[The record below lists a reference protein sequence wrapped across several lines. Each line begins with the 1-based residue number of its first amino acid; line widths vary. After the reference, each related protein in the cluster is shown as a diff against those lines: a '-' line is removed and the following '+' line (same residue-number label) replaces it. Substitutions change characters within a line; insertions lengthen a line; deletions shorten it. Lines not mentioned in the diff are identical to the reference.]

1 MMTTRIPPKKIT
13 GLYGAVVKKFS
24 ARMFGQVPESLGVMW
39 HHVPVLKASMRFGQ
53 QLQKWDEC
61 DEGLKS
67 FAHMAVASLVGCS
80 WCLDF
85 NYFMA
90 NNHGLDVERA
100 REIPRWRES
109 EVFTPLEREVLEYA
123 EAMSQTPPT
132 VTDELV
138 ESLSEQLGAA
148 GLIELTSVIGYANL
162 TTRSNVALG
171 IESEGF
177 AAACGLKPMAER
189 AALRSSA

>member
-1 MMTTRIPPKKIT
+1 MTTRIAPKEIT
-13 GLYGAVVKKFS
+13 GLYGAVVKKFAS
-24 ARMFGQVPESLGVMW
+24 RMFGYVPESLGVMW
-39 HHVPVLKASMRFGQ
+39 HHLPVLRASMGFGQ
-53 QLQKWDEC
+53 KLQKWDRC
-61 DEGLKS
+61 DENLKS

-80 WCLDF
+80 WCLDY

-90 NNHGLDVERA
+90 YNRGLDVDKA

-138 ESLSEQLGAA
+138 ASLLDELGAA
-148 GLIELTSVIGYANL
+148 GVIELTSVIGFANL

-177 AAACGLKPMAER
+177 AAACGLKPMAQPGV
-189 AALRSSA
+189 ASA

>member
-1 MMTTRIPPKKIT
+1 MTTRIQPKPIT
-13 GLYGAVVKKFS
+13 GAYGTVVKAIS
-24 ARMFGQVPESLGVMW
+24 RRMFGQVPESLGVMW
-39 HHVPVLKASMRFGQ
+39 HHVPALKAGMRFGQ
-53 QLQKWDEC
+53 QLQKWDAC

-67 FAHMAVASLVGCS
+67 FAHMAVASLVGCT

-90 NNHGLDVERA
+90 KNRGLDVERA

-109 EVFTPLEREVLEYA
+109 DVFTPLEREVLEYA

-138 ESLSEQLGAA
+138 ESLSGQLGAA
-148 GLIELTSVIGYANL
+148 GLIELTTVIGYANL

-177 AAACGLKPMAER
+177 ASACGLEPMAER
-189 AALRSSA
+189 AAVRSTA

>member
-1 MMTTRIPPKKIT
+1 MTTRIQPKPIT
-13 GLYGAVVKKFS
+13 GAYGAVVKVFS
-24 ARMFGQVPESLGVMW
+24 RRMFGQVPESLGVMW
-39 HHVPVLKASMRFGQ
+39 HHVPALKAGMRFGQ
-53 QLQKWDEC
+53 QLQKWDAC

-67 FAHMAVASLVGCS
+67 FAHMAVASLVGCT

-90 NNHGLDVERA
+90 MNHGLDVDRA

-109 EVFTPLEREVLEYA
+109 DVFTPLEREVMAYA

-132 VTDELV
+132 VTDEMV
-138 ESLSEQLGAA
+138 ESLEGQLGNA
-148 GLIELTSVIGYANL
+148 GVVELTTVIGYANL

-177 AAACGLKPMAER
+177 ASACGLKPMAER
-189 AALRSSA
+189 TAVRSTA

>member
-1 MMTTRIPPKKIT
+1 MTTRVPPKEIT
-13 GLYGAVVKKFS
+13 GLYGAMVKKFS

-39 HHVPVLKASMRFGQ
+39 HHVPALKASMRYGQ
-53 QLQKWDEC
+53 KLQKWDQC

-67 FAHMAVASLVGCS
+67 FAHLAVASLIGCS

-90 NNHGLDVERA
+90 KNQGLDVDRA
-100 REIPRWRES
+100 REIPRWRQS
-109 EVFTPLEREVLEYA
+109 AVFTPLEREVLEYA

-138 ESLSEQLGAA
+138 ASLLSQLGEA
-148 GLIELTSVIGYANL
+148 GLLELTSVIGFANL

-189 AALRSSA
+189 VAVTSTA

>member
-1 MMTTRIPPKKIT
+1 MTTRIQPKPIT
-13 GLYGAVVKKFS
+13 GAYGSVVKAISRK
-24 ARMFGQVPESLGVMW
+24 MFGQVPESLGVMW
-39 HHVPVLKASMRFGQ
+39 HHVPALKAGMRFGQ
-53 QLQKWDEC
+53 QLQKWDAC

-67 FAHMAVASLVGCS
+67 FAHMAVASLVGCT

-90 NNHGLDVERA
+90 KNRGLDVERA

-109 EVFTPLEREVLEYA
+109 DVFTPLEREVLEYA

-138 ESLSEQLGAA
+138 ESLSGQLGAA
-148 GLIELTSVIGYANL
+148 GLIELTTVIGYANL

-177 AAACGLKPMAER
+177 ASACGLEPMAER
-189 AALRSSA
+189 PAVRSTA

>member
-1 MMTTRIPPKKIT
+1 MTTTRIAPKEIT
-13 GLYGAVVKKFS
+13 GPYGAVVKKFAS
-24 ARMFGQVPESLGVMW
+24 RMFGHVPESLGVMW
-39 HHVPVLKASMRFGQ
+39 HHLPVLRASMGFGQ
-53 QLQKWDEC
+53 KLQKWDRC
-61 DEGLKS
+61 DENLKS

-80 WCLDF
+80 WCLDY

-90 NNHGLDVERA
+90 YNRGLDVDKA

-109 EVFTPLEREVLEYA
+109 EVFTPLERTVLEYA
-123 EAMSQTPPT
+123 EAMSQTPPA

-138 ESLSEQLGAA
+138 ATLLDELGAA
-148 GLIELTSVIGYANL
+148 GVIELTSVIGFANL

-177 AAACGLKPMAER
+177 AAACGLKPMAQPGV
-189 AALRSSA
+189 ASAG

>member
-1 MMTTRIPPKKIT
+1 MTIARIAPKEIT
-13 GLYGAVVKKFS
+13 GLYGAVVKKFAS
-24 ARMFGQVPESLGVMW
+24 RMFGNVPESLGVMW
-39 HHVPVLKASMRFGQ
+39 HHLPVLKASMGFGQ
-53 QLQKWDEC
+53 KLQKWDRC
-61 DEGLKS
+61 DENLKS

-80 WCLDF
+80 WCLDY

-90 NNHGLDVERA
+90 YNRGLDVDKA

-109 EVFTPLEREVLEYA
+109 EVFTPLERTVLEYA
-123 EAMSQTPPT
+123 EAMSQTPPA

-138 ESLSEQLGAA
+138 ATLLDELGAA
-148 GLIELTSVIGYANL
+148 GVIELTSVIGFANL

-177 AAACGLKPMAER
+177 AAACGLKPMAQPGV
-189 AALRSSA
+189 ASAG